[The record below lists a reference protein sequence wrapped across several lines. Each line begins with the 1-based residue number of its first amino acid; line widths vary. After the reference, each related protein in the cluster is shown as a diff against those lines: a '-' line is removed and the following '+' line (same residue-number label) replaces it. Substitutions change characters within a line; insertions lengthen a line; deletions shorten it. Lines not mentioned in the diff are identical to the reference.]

1 MHILKDKRTLVL
13 FILAGFFVAN
23 TIVAEMIGSKLIS
36 FGGPFIN
43 GVSLVLWPFVFI
55 LTDIL
60 NEYYGKEVVRK
71 LSFITVGL
79 IAYVFIVLFVA
90 IRIPAVE
97 ISPAK
102 DPAFLNVFGQSMYMI
117 VASIIAFITSQLID
131 SFMFWIIRK
140 RTGER
145 MLWLRSTGS
154 TLISQLVDTF
164 IVQLIAFVVPGVW
177 TMSEFAKNA
186 SFAYGLKIL
195 IAIALIPLIWLLH
208 KVLDNYFGEKLAH
221 EIIDKTAEESMK

>member
-1 MHILKDKRTLVL
+1 MHILKDKKVLVL
-13 FILAGFFVAN
+13 FILSGFFIAN

-79 IAYVFIVLFVA
+79 IAFVFVVLFVA
-90 IRIPAVE
+90 IRIPAVD

-102 DPAFLNVFGQSMYMI
+102 DSAFQNVFGQSMYMI
-117 VASIIAFITSQLID
+117 VASIIAFVVSQLVD

-140 RTGER
+140 RTGGK
-145 MLWLRSTGS
+145 MMWLRSTGS
-154 TLISQLVDTF
+154 TLVSQLIDTF

-177 TMSEFAKNA
+177 TMSEFARNA
-186 SFAYGLKIL
+186 SFAYGLKML
-195 IAIALIPLIWLLH
+195 IAVCLIPLIWLLH
-208 KVLDNYFGEKLAH
+208 KVLDNYFGDAEAH
-221 EIIDKTAEESMK
+221 KIIEKTAEESLK